1 MSILHFENEE
11 ERIRFIEDLSNH
23 LSISIN
29 CETNYDCYSDR
40 EYSNISVSLYFD
52 EHLISNDIGSF

>member
-11 ERIRFIEDLSNH
+11 ERIRFIGDLSNH

-40 EYSNISVSLYFD
+40 EYSSLSVSLYFD
-52 EHLISNDIGSF
+52 EQIISNDSGSF